1 MINSFYDSLIS
12 NLKEM
17 QEKSVK
23 LCKDYLAAKISEYG
37 EINDDLCYLNETLK
51 EFRQNSKEMS
61 NSVNELAY
69 FYTSFQVIKKTL
81 ESLSFDYIPYDK
93 KEIMLIECDTD
104 LVERMEKELIKFRFN
119 LQIKSHNKNKSR
131 SSSVREVKKRGVSP
145 DNLNSKHKA
154 GNQSGS

>member
-1 MINSFYDSLIS
+1 
-12 NLKEM
+12 
-17 QEKSVK
+17 
-23 LCKDYLAAKISEYG
+23 
-37 EINDDLCYLNETLK
+37 
-51 EFRQNSKEMS
+51 MS
-61 NSVNELAY
+61 SSVNELAY

-119 LQIKSHNKNKSR
+119 LQIKSHNKSKSR

-145 DNLNSKHKA
+145 DNLNSKHKVA
-154 GNQSGS
+154 NQSGSEKKHKFSLCSNGSLEYGDEEINMYKKLLKQRYKV